1 MFGISFQDYGSC
13 GYGLGVRVSVM
24 DRVRVRVMVGVMVRV
39 TAMAMVRD
47 TPWSTGCGK
56 DCGHERFC

>member
-1 MFGISFQDYGSC
+1 
-13 GYGLGVRVSVM
+13 M

-39 TAMAMVRD
+39 TVMVMVGD

-56 DCGHERFC
+56 DCGHGRFLLGAGARSIDAHTN